1 MYKKQRWNAEQIA
14 RKAHEVIE
22 KNIATVQN
30 IACLLGEH
38 MVDTELLLSQIAQGY
53 EEKPEDDEQEM
64 K

>member
-1 MYKKQRWNAEQIA
+1 MKREQIA